1 MKKYLFLFFIFC
13 LSSLFAQN
21 AEQRLKQMQDKFKSI
36 EQFKAEFIQNPG
48 QGNKEF
54 SGTFY
59 FAKGN
64 KFRVEMP
71 KKIIVSDGTNIWNY
85 DEDMKRVVINL
96 LENDANTFTLE
107 KYILEYPSNCKVQLV
122 DGNTSTI
129 KLTPNDVNELGFNY
143 SILWIDSNLMV
154 NKIEIKDLNNSI
166 FTLKLKNIN
175 TEAQISNSKFT
186 FQAPSGTKIVDL
198 R

>member
-1 MKKYLFLFFIFC
+1 MKKFLFLI
-13 LSSLFAQN
+13 SLFCIQILIAQDAN
-21 AEQRLKQMQDKFKSI
+21 QRLKQMQDKFKSI
-36 EQFKAEFIQNPG
+36 EHFKAEFTQNPG

-54 SGTFY
+54 TGTFY

-71 KKIIVSDGTNIWNY
+71 KKKIVSDGTNIWNY

-96 LENDANTFTLE
+96 LEDDASAFTLE
-107 KYILEYPSNCKVQLV
+107 KYILEYPSDCSVELV
-122 DGNTSTI
+122 NGNSNTI
-129 KLTPNDVNELGFNY
+129 KLTANDEDELGFFY
-143 SILWIDSNLMV
+143 SILWLDSNLMV

-175 TEAQISNSKFT
+175 TESSISNTKFT
-186 FQAPSGTKIVDL
+186 FQAPSGTKVVDL

>member
-1 MKKYLFLFFIFC
+1 MKKYLFFGFIFC
-13 LSSLFAQN
+13 LTLLFAQN
-21 AEQRLKQMQDKFKSI
+21 ATERLKQMQDKFKSI
-36 EQFKAEFIQNPG
+36 NQFKAEFVQNPG

-54 SGTFY
+54 TGTFY

-85 DEDMKRVVINL
+85 DEGMKRVVINL
-96 LENDANTFTLE
+96 LEDDASAFTLE
-107 KYILEYPSNCKVQLV
+107 KYILEYPSDCSVELV
-122 DGNTSTI
+122 NGNSNTL
-129 KLTPNDVNELGFNY
+129 KLTPNDVDELGFMY
-143 SILWIDSNLMV
+143 SILWIDNNLMV

-166 FTLKLKNIN
+166 FTLKLKNID
-175 TEAQISNSKFT
+175 TESSISNSKFT
-186 FQAPSGTKIVDL
+186 FQAPNGTKVVDL